1 MITANGH
8 SHHHLSSVVVL
19 VCIWYQ
25 GNENR
30 VDRVGLK
37 KNMRAGRFDA
47 SHQQQEIHE
56 TRKKLGRG
64 SIWGYDLACH
74 VDCRTGYRTA
84 GCRTGFRTAGCRT
97 GCRTA
102 GCRTAGCRTGCR
114 TAGCRTAGCRTVGC
128 RTVGC
133 RTAGCRTAGC
143 RTAGCRTA
151 GLRTAAGCCTAGCRT
166 AGCQTACLVACHAGL
181 AAGSADRHC
190 RSGRLALVRECRIRI
205 QGYLTKSLE
214 TEHLTFC
221 PYTAYTKGSKTWHYV
236 ASMVVRE
243 IQKIHLRRNGAIKVH
258 HDIICHLCSS
268 WYYHAYLPSF
278 TTIYQLHPATNA
290 LICGSLKQRNESW
303 PISIHFNR
311 GLYVSPLFVVRQVI
325 VDM

>member
-1 MITANGH
+1 MILTMGMVNTFRSSLGSPFIVSINSWSQLMATVTTIFLV
-8 SHHHLSSVVVL
+8 LSSLFVFDIRGMRTGL
-19 VCIWYQ
+19 IEWA
-25 GNENR
+25 
-30 VDRVGLK
+30 LK

-190 RSGRLALVRECRIRI
+190 RSGRLALVRECRRRI

-221 PYTAYTKGSKTWHYV
+221 HYTAYTKGAKTWHYV
-236 ASMVVRE
+236 ASMVGQDLWDEMGR
-243 IQKIHLRRNGAIKVH
+243 
-258 HDIICHLCSS
+258 
-268 WYYHAYLPSF
+268 
-278 TTIYQLHPATNA
+278 
-290 LICGSLKQRNESW
+290 
-303 PISIHFNR
+303 
-311 GLYVSPLFVVRQVI
+311 
-325 VDM
+325 